1 MVNATVV
8 HRYIGPSV
16 MPSSLMLSKSRIEG
30 LSDGV
35 FSITMTL
42 LVLKLEV
49 PAVMHHSSN
58 SDMLDQLLELGPAFA
73 TYVVTFLIAGGFWFL
88 HHLTF
93 HFIRQ
98 VNGMLLWV
106 NLLFLMFVS
115 LLPFSAGLMGHLFVH
130 PVSQYFYIGNQLAI
144 ALLLNAHWFY
154 AKRRDLVD
162 GPDTRQISRLTL
174 RISMTAAVFV
184 VSLIVAFFLPAWS
197 WIPLPVFLLG
207 GTFYEWRKRV

>member
-1 MVNATVV
+1 
-8 HRYIGPSV
+8 
-16 MPSSLMLSKSRIEG
+16 MLSKSRIEG

-49 PAVMHHSSN
+49 PMVMHHSTN
-58 SDMLDQLLELGPAFA
+58 ADMLDQLLALGPAFA
-73 TYVVTFLIAGGFWFL
+73 TYVVTFLIAGGFWFR

-98 VNGMLLWV
+98 VNGVLLWV

-115 LLPFSAGLMGHLFVH
+115 LLPFSAGLMSHLLVH
-130 PVSQYFYIGNQLAI
+130 PVSQFFYIGNQLAI
-144 ALLLNAHWFY
+144 ALLLNVHWFY

-184 VSLIVAFFLPAWS
+184 LSLIVAVFLPEWS

-207 GTFYEWRKRV
+207 GLIFEWRRRV